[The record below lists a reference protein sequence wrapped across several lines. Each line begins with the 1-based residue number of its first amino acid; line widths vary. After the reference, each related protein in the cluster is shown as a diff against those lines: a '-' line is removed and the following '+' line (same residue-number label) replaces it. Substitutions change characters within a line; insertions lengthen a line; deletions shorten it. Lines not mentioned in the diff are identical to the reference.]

1 MGLQVVHPRIFN
13 VFVQIHIRRCKK
25 KKICFDERWWWCL
38 ALWSYPACKLN
49 WCKTGRHAY
58 TLFAVCCTRR
68 NCNKDF
74 CLWFLTS
81 VLSALYLKLFFFKI
95 YLFRCCYVK
104 TLSFDW
110 PDRSSPE
117 WEDGRTKT
125 GNVQEKCSLKMSVSR
140 VSLKNLKLKL
150 KDFTWK
156 VCVLNKMH

>member
-25 KKICFDERWWWCL
+25 KKKLVSMRGGGGVWHYDPISPANLIGAKLAAMLTHCL
-38 ALWSYPACKLN
+38 QCVALEETAI
-49 WCKTGRHAY
+49 
-58 TLFAVCCTRR
+58 
-68 NCNKDF
+68 
-74 CLWFLTS
+74 
-81 VLSALYLKLFFFKI
+81 KI
-95 YLFRCCYVK
+95 FVYLFRCCYVK

-150 KDFTWK
+150 
-156 VCVLNKMH
+156 N